1 MVYCALHNHSDYSNL
16 RGLDSTN
23 SLERLLL
30 ISVEKGIKGV
40 ALTDHESL
48 GGHLKWL
55 KLAEKYKKEGK
66 IPEDFKA
73 ILGNEI
79 YLCRDGLNAKNY
91 VKGEDGF
98 WHFIL
103 IAKDNEGHHLL
114 RQLSSTAWQR
124 SFRQFIERVPTYYS
138 DIEKFVGSSKGH
150 LIASTAC
157 IGGYFPKLL
166 LKGEEGKALNFCLWC
181 KEYFGDDFYIELQ
194 PGTQPDQIKFNK
206 LAVDFAEKNGFKV
219 IITTDAHYPTKKDRP
234 IHKAFLTSNE
244 SEREVDTFYESTY
257 IMDCE
262 EIVSRMDYIPQ
273 EKIEQY
279 FRNTLEIYDK
289 IEGYNL
295 TRTQVIPKVPI
306 DWGKVK
312 IEPEEIPGYEYI
324 NKFIESDYEE
334 DRYYVSL
341 ILQGAL
347 EKKIYDEPH
356 LKRIDLELEQIWKIS
371 EMQGQRLSTYF
382 LTVQKVIDLI
392 WEAGSI
398 VGDGRGSVATHV
410 CSYCINIIQYDPLE
424 SPIELP
430 YWRFLSDE
438 RPEYPDIDIDFEASK
453 REKVIETF
461 KSYFQ
466 SIGGDLIPVATF
478 GTTTSKSAL
487 QSAARGLGYDA
498 EIGTYL
504 SSIVPIDR
512 GFVRSLS
519 QCYYGDEEKGYNPLP
534 QFIKEMR
541 QYPDIWE
548 VAQGIEGLINRRGR
562 HACGVLPVNS
572 DFTDY
577 NAIMKAPDGGLV
589 SQWELHDSEDMG
601 GMKFDALTTDFLD
614 RIHTC
619 MNLLI
624 EYGHMEWQGDL
635 RSTYNYYLYPSK
647 IHYDDPKMWDLAIEN
662 KVSSLFQ
669 FDTPVGLQTIK
680 LIKPHS
686 LGELA
691 QANSLMRLMPEGKDE
706 TPSEEYVKY
715 KNNMELFNEEIEHL
729 HSTEKEK
736 AALHE
741 ILDPLYGVADGQE
754 AAMRLLMHPDLFGF
768 SIKEGHGAR
777 KLIAK
782 KKIKEITAYGENLF
796 KIGQEKGLSYDT
808 IHYIWDV
815 QIGRQLGYSFS
826 YPHTISYSIIAIQAL
841 NLAYYYPIIYWN
853 TACLIVDSDGLQEED
868 DDEVATIVPDDIDD
882 DDDDDD
888 EEEVG
893 TKKKAAKAIRYDKI
907 SAAIGKMIEAGI
919 KVVPPDINHS
929 NFSFTPDEEN
939 DEIIYGLRGI
949 TRINADIANDII
961 NNRPYESFEDVI
973 AKVKLQ
979 KLHVINLIKS
989 GALDGFG
996 KREELME
1003 TYLHEIAGEKKKLTL
1018 QNLPTLISRDLIPQE
1033 YDFEKKLFNF
1043 NKFLKKNKDGDYY
1056 YLDSYS
1062 REFFESNWDISN
1074 LDKIEGDAAWISQ
1087 KTWDKIYKKNIENIR
1102 PFINSEAVLN
1112 SLNNSLYQ
1120 EVKEKYALG
1129 TISTWEMDSIGFYYH
1144 EHELNSLKMPRI
1156 DNFFELPEEP
1166 IIQSS
1171 FVTKDG
1177 KVIYNYELSRIAGTV
1192 IGKDKLKNI
1201 VTLLTQYGV
1210 VKVKVYRSQ
1219 FAKYDKQVAD
1229 RDEESGKKHILER
1242 SWFQRGN
1249 KLIMSVIRRGD
1260 FAIPKVYKS
1269 TPYPVIQLIDNINY
1283 DTGTFITKDDRL
1295 SV

>member
-1 MVYCALHNHSDYSNL
+1 
-16 RGLDSTN
+16 
-23 SLERLLL
+23 
-30 ISVEKGIKGV
+30 
-40 ALTDHESL
+40 
-48 GGHLKWL
+48 
-55 KLAEKYKKEGK
+55 
-66 IPEDFKA
+66 
-73 ILGNEI
+73 
-79 YLCRDGLNAKNY
+79 
-91 VKGEDGF
+91 
-98 WHFIL
+98 
-103 IAKDNEGHHLL
+103 
-114 RQLSSTAWQR
+114 
-124 SFRQFIERVPTYYS
+124 
-138 DIEKFVGSSKGH
+138 
-150 LIASTAC
+150 
-157 IGGYFPKLL
+157 
-166 LKGEEGKALNFCLWC
+166 
-181 KEYFGDDFYIELQ
+181 
-194 PGTQPDQIKFNK
+194 
-206 LAVDFAEKNGFKV
+206 
-219 IITTDAHYPTKKDRP
+219 
-234 IHKAFLTSNE
+234 
-244 SEREVDTFYESTY
+244 
-257 IMDCE
+257 
-262 EIVSRMDYIPQ
+262 
-273 EKIEQY
+273 
-279 FRNTLEIYDK
+279 
-289 IEGYNL
+289 
-295 TRTQVIPKVPI
+295 
-306 DWGKVK
+306 
-312 IEPEEIPGYEYI
+312 
-324 NKFIESDYEE
+324 
-334 DRYYVSL
+334 
-341 ILQGAL
+341 
-347 EKKIYDEPH
+347 
-356 LKRIDLELEQIWKIS
+356 
-371 EMQGQRLSTYF
+371 
-382 LTVQKVIDLI
+382 
-392 WEAGSI
+392 
-398 VGDGRGSVATHV
+398 
-410 CSYCINIIQYDPLE
+410 
-424 SPIELP
+424 
-430 YWRFLSDE
+430 
-438 RPEYPDIDIDFEASK
+438 
-453 REKVIETF
+453 
-461 KSYFQ
+461 
-466 SIGGDLIPVATF
+466 
-478 GTTTSKSAL
+478 
-487 QSAARGLGYDA
+487 
-498 EIGTYL
+498 
-504 SSIVPIDR
+504 
-512 GFVRSLS
+512 
-519 QCYYGDEEKGYNPLP
+519 
-534 QFIKEMR
+534 MR

-635 RSTYNYYLYPSK
+635 RSTYNYYLYPSR

-882 DDDDDD
+882 SDDDDD

-893 TKKKAAKAIRYDKI
+893 TKKKTAKAIRYDKI

-961 NNRPYESFEDVI
+961 NNRPYESFKDVI

-989 GALDGFG
+989 GALDSFG

-1062 REFFESNWDISN
+1062 REFFEKNWDISN

-1102 PFINSEAVLN
+1102 PFINSEAALN

>member
-1 MVYCALHNHSDYSNL
+1 M
-16 RGLDSTN
+16 
-23 SLERLLL
+23 
-30 ISVEKGIKGV
+30 
-40 ALTDHESL
+40 
-48 GGHLKWL
+48 
-55 KLAEKYKKEGK
+55 
-66 IPEDFKA
+66 
-73 ILGNEI
+73 
-79 YLCRDGLNAKNY
+79 
-91 VKGEDGF
+91 
-98 WHFIL
+98 
-103 IAKDNEGHHLL
+103 
-114 RQLSSTAWQR
+114 
-124 SFRQFIERVPTYYS
+124 
-138 DIEKFVGSSKGH
+138 
-150 LIASTAC
+150 
-157 IGGYFPKLL
+157 
-166 LKGEEGKALNFCLWC
+166 
-181 KEYFGDDFYIELQ
+181 
-194 PGTQPDQIKFNK
+194 
-206 LAVDFAEKNGFKV
+206 
-219 IITTDAHYPTKKDRP
+219 
-234 IHKAFLTSNE
+234 
-244 SEREVDTFYESTY
+244 
-257 IMDCE
+257 
-262 EIVSRMDYIPQ
+262 
-273 EKIEQY
+273 
-279 FRNTLEIYDK
+279 
-289 IEGYNL
+289 
-295 TRTQVIPKVPI
+295 
-306 DWGKVK
+306 
-312 IEPEEIPGYEYI
+312 
-324 NKFIESDYEE
+324 
-334 DRYYVSL
+334 
-341 ILQGAL
+341 
-347 EKKIYDEPH
+347 
-356 LKRIDLELEQIWKIS
+356 
-371 EMQGQRLSTYF
+371 
-382 LTVQKVIDLI
+382 
-392 WEAGSI
+392 
-398 VGDGRGSVATHV
+398 
-410 CSYCINIIQYDPLE
+410 
-424 SPIELP
+424 
-430 YWRFLSDE
+430 
-438 RPEYPDIDIDFEASK
+438 
-453 REKVIETF
+453 
-461 KSYFQ
+461 
-466 SIGGDLIPVATF
+466 
-478 GTTTSKSAL
+478 
-487 QSAARGLGYDA
+487 GYDA

-882 DDDDDD
+882 GDDDDD

-961 NNRPYESFEDVI
+961 NNRPYESFKDVI

-989 GALDGFG
+989 GALDSFG

-1062 REFFESNWDISN
+1062 REFFEKNWDISN

-1102 PFINSEAVLN
+1102 PFINSEAALN

>member
-1 MVYCALHNHSDYSNL
+1 M
-16 RGLDSTN
+16 
-23 SLERLLL
+23 
-30 ISVEKGIKGV
+30 
-40 ALTDHESL
+40 
-48 GGHLKWL
+48 
-55 KLAEKYKKEGK
+55 
-66 IPEDFKA
+66 
-73 ILGNEI
+73 
-79 YLCRDGLNAKNY
+79 
-91 VKGEDGF
+91 
-98 WHFIL
+98 
-103 IAKDNEGHHLL
+103 
-114 RQLSSTAWQR
+114 
-124 SFRQFIERVPTYYS
+124 
-138 DIEKFVGSSKGH
+138 
-150 LIASTAC
+150 
-157 IGGYFPKLL
+157 
-166 LKGEEGKALNFCLWC
+166 
-181 KEYFGDDFYIELQ
+181 
-194 PGTQPDQIKFNK
+194 
-206 LAVDFAEKNGFKV
+206 
-219 IITTDAHYPTKKDRP
+219 
-234 IHKAFLTSNE
+234 
-244 SEREVDTFYESTY
+244 
-257 IMDCE
+257 
-262 EIVSRMDYIPQ
+262 
-273 EKIEQY
+273 
-279 FRNTLEIYDK
+279 
-289 IEGYNL
+289 
-295 TRTQVIPKVPI
+295 
-306 DWGKVK
+306 
-312 IEPEEIPGYEYI
+312 
-324 NKFIESDYEE
+324 
-334 DRYYVSL
+334 
-341 ILQGAL
+341 
-347 EKKIYDEPH
+347 
-356 LKRIDLELEQIWKIS
+356 
-371 EMQGQRLSTYF
+371 
-382 LTVQKVIDLI
+382 
-392 WEAGSI
+392 
-398 VGDGRGSVATHV
+398 
-410 CSYCINIIQYDPLE
+410 
-424 SPIELP
+424 
-430 YWRFLSDE
+430 
-438 RPEYPDIDIDFEASK
+438 
-453 REKVIETF
+453 
-461 KSYFQ
+461 
-466 SIGGDLIPVATF
+466 
-478 GTTTSKSAL
+478 
-487 QSAARGLGYDA
+487 GYDA

-882 DDDDDD
+882 GDDDDD
-888 EEEVG
+888 EEEVD

-989 GALDGFG
+989 GALDSFG

-1018 QNLPTLISRDLIPQE
+1018 QNLPTLISRDLIPQK

-1062 REFFESNWDISN
+1062 REFFEKNWDISN

-1087 KTWDKIYKKNIENIR
+1087 KAWDKIYKKNIENIR
-1102 PFINSEAVLN
+1102 PFINSEAALN

-1219 FAKYDKQVAD
+1219 FAKYDKQIAD